1 MMKILFKLLSLILL
15 TVFIVACSSL
25 PEKTVTP
32 TASAVPLASPTR
44 TSTLPAPTDTA
55 RPTLT
60 ATPAHAACPPFSI
73 DTTLPVPDDPQS
85 YIGLHF
91 DALPA
96 GVESPGG
103 SVIDGSGTYYMLSE
117 VIRDTD
123 EMLWLE
129 RNICHDER
137 GYPYQEIRAVL
148 FLPAL
153 QGDERVIIGTCRLK
167 KTGTSEAT
175 TLPMPDPAIVAIGR
189 FADIYKPPVT
199 LTSAWRIITQ
209 TESFEVL
216 SPESVTCTGI
226 LGM

>member
-1 MMKILFKLLSLILL
+1 M
-15 TVFIVACSSL
+15 
-25 PEKTVTP
+25 P
-32 TASAVPLASPTR
+32 TFTQ
-44 TSTLPAPTDTA
+44 
-55 RPTLT
+55 T
-60 ATPAHAACPPFSI
+60 ATPPTTEPATATSTSAHAACPPFSI
-73 DTTLPVPDDPQS
+73 DTELPVLDDPQS

-96 GVESPGG
+96 GLESPGG
-103 SVIDGSGTYYMLSE
+103 SVIFGSGTYYMLSE
-117 VIRDTD
+117 VIRDTG

-167 KTGTSEAT
+167 KPGTSEAT

-189 FADIYKPPVT
+189 FADVYKPPVA
-199 LTSAWRIITQ
+199 LTSAWRVITQ

-216 SPESVTCTGI
+216 PPESVTCTGI